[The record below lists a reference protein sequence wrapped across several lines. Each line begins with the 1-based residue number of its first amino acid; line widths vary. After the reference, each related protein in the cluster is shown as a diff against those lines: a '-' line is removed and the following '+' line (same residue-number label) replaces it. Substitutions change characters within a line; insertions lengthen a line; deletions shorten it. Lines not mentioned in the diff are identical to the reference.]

1 MRTFEA
7 HAEIPAEPSR
17 VIGALTD
24 PDSCRRFSPVDFEI
38 EQLDARR
45 LESGTRA
52 RVGGRVG
59 GRRVS
64 FDLSV
69 LEATDNRLT
78 LTALGPCEVRA
89 RYEAE
94 RAAGGTEV
102 TASVSVASRGGLRGR
117 LVSSAAEA
125 LLAGG
130 ILRRTLDRMAAEM
143 APDAALS

>member
-24 PDSCRRFSPVDFEI
+24 PDNCRRFSPVDFEI

-52 RVGGRVG
+52 RIGGRVA

-69 LEATDNRLT
+69 LEATDSRLT
-78 LTALGPCEVRA
+78 LTAQGPCEVRA

-102 TASVSVASRGGLRGR
+102 TASVCVASMGGLRGR

-130 ILRRTLDRMAAEM
+130 ILRRTLDRMAAEI
-143 APDAALS
+143 APDPALS